1 MPKSAPARRTRLA
14 TLAHRLEVVGRG
26 QRPRWCLAAGDRRA
40 PLQCQHCRRCPRQ
53 RWRSCGWQTWT
64 TLLCRATE
72 RRARTDGSSVAASRA
87 AQRSGSADELTGGE
101 RELYVG
107 ARGAL
112 SRARRGPGDV
122 SQRPVA
128 SQTNLRMRAS
138 RSRVHGGQNAS
149 AGTTLWNAGL
159 AAQGPRP
166 RRRGWAEPSLFRRTK
181 RRQRRHQRR
190 ARGPRLSIGGH
201 DVSGGREGSGRR
213 RVSGQSRGRCGALR
227 SYPRPPRRLRR
238 RPKVATRGPRRLF
251 RAAAP
256 LGGTRAA
263 RRWRAGGG

>member
-26 QRPRWCLAAGDRRA
+26 QRPRWCFATGGRSA
-40 PLQCQHCRRCPRQ
+40 PPHCCRCPRQ

-87 AQRSGSADELTGGE
+87 AQRPGSATSSPDVSATCT
-101 RELYVG
+101 RC

-181 RRQRRHQRR
+181 RCQRRHQRR
-190 ARGPRLSIGGH
+190 ARGPRLSVGGH
-201 DVSGGREGSGRR
+201 DVSGGREGSGRRR

-238 RPKVATRGPRRLF
+238 RPKWPMEKNTFNSLLTHVSRRS
-251 RAAAP
+251 RHRTP
-256 LGGTRAA
+256 PPT
-263 RRWRAGGG
+263 